1 MQGRG
6 KGKSV
11 IGAHSLQEFVS
22 KLKRPRKCLLMVKAG
37 STVDEFIE
45 KLVPL
50 LEQGSIYYLF
60 ITSNFDKIVTFRW
73 HYHGWRELAFL
84 GYKQEDEVSWIARVL
99 VYWDRYLS
107 LKIFVIPSESFQSS
121 GVSGGEEGALNGPS
135 IMPGGS
141 IRAWDS
147 VRPILQAI
155 AARVED
161 GTPCCDW
168 VGEGGAGHFVCDLSS
183 FTQHHSHHNTT
194 QHSLVVVYR

>member
-50 LEQGSIYYLF
+50 LEQGSMYYLF
-60 ITSNFDKIVTFRW
+60 SLLILYLGDIIMDGGNSHFLDTNRRTKYLESRGFLFIGT
-73 HYHGWRELAFL
+73 GTLASRF
-84 GYKQEDEVSWIARVL
+84 
-99 VYWDRYLS
+99 
-107 LKIFVIPSESFQSS
+107 FVIPSELFRSS

-168 VGEGGAGHFVCDLSS
+168 VGEGGAGHFVCDVS
-183 FTQHHSHHNTT
+183 FTFTTNTTAHNTT
-194 QHSLVVVYR
+194 HSLFCCCAYR